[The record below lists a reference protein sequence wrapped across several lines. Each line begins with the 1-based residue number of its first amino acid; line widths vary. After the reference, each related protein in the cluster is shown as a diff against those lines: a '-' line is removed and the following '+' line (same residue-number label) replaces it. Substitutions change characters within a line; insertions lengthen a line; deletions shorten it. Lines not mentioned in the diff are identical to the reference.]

1 MHMIP
6 AQIAA
11 SDGFAI
17 AMLGVI
23 LLSMGMIGVLFWCMK
38 RNAARRDPHVDS
50 LLEELEEEERR
61 ERLPRTAPGGEKPRE
76 PWERES
82 DWWKS

>member
-1 MHMIP
+1 MHVIP

-50 LLEELEEEERR
+50 LLEELEDDERR
-61 ERLPRTAPGGEKPRE
+61 ERLSRTAPVDEKSRE